1 MADTEILIRKARH
14 EHSDIGAGFIWAATA
29 SMLGLLL
36 ACALLVLWL
45 YPTSLSDTSLPQSP
59 PVYPAPRLQADPGA
73 DMRAFHA
80 KQMQQLDSTGWMD
93 TERQVLHIPI
103 ADAMRIV
110 AHQGIPGWPAPGAP
124 P

>member
-1 MADTEILIRKARH
+1 MPDTDILIPNARH
-14 EHSDIGAGFIWAATA
+14 EHGDIGAGFIWVATA

-45 YPTSLSDTSLPQSP
+45 YPASLSDTGPQQP
-59 PVYPAPRLQADPGA
+59 LPVYPAPRLQADPGA
-73 DMRAFHA
+73 AMRTFHA
-80 KQMQQLDSTGWMD
+80 KQMQQLDGTGWMD
-93 TERQVLHIPI
+93 TERKVPHVPI

-110 AHQGIPGWPAPGAP
+110 AHEGIPGWPAPGAP

>member
-1 MADTEILIRKARH
+1 MVEPETFIPNARH

-36 ACALLVLWL
+36 ACALLVGWL
-45 YPTSLSDTSLPQSP
+45 YPSSLSDTALQRPLP
-59 PVYPAPRLQADPGA
+59 VFPAPLLQADPGA
-73 DMRAFHA
+73 DMRAFRA

-93 TERQVLHIPI
+93 PERQVLHIPI
-103 ADAMRIV
+103 ADAIRIV
-110 AHQGIPGWPAPGAP
+110 AREGVPGWPTPGAP

>member
-1 MADTEILIRKARH
+1 MVDTDILIPKARH

-45 YPTSLSDTSLPQSP
+45 YPALLSDTGLQQPLPL
-59 PVYPAPRLQADPGA
+59 YPAPRLQTDPGA
-73 DMRAFHA
+73 AMRTFHA
-80 KQMQQLDSTGWMD
+80 QQMQQLDSTGWTD
-93 TERQVLHIPI
+93 SQREVLHIPI

-110 AHQGIPGWPAPGAP
+110 AHEGIPGWPAAGAP